1 MVWGITIIVM
11 VQLMLLHQGYRAGES
26 RSMGGAG
33 GVILVLLF
41 SVLGLLFIYLSP
53 KDEDEQ

>member
-1 MVWGITIIVM
+1 M